1 MAKKRRI
8 CNLLYAAFARCL
20 AIYIS
25 RLKEMTEY
33 FIHFFLFPL
42 SSRCCE
48 AVKQLKADVLLPE
61 IWLGFSRCCWILS
74 RAPFSSAKNAKT
86 NKIVFRL
93 RRRRRTCRVG
103 AKSASAHS
111 RSPYIVV
118 RCHFSLIKSTS
129 RRSARGAKSQF
140 VILVQEIS
148 ATTVFRWI
156 KSFEG
161 VFEVTV
167 KVLIMK
173 LLSTDLKLLL
183 VDWFIRRIDYLLK
196 SLIWNSVIRA
206 IEQSL

>member
-33 FIHFFLFPL
+33 FIHFFLFLL

-86 NKIVFRL
+86 K
-93 RRRRRTCRVG
+93 C
-103 AKSASAHS
+103 AKSASVHW

-129 RRSARGAKSQF
+129 RRSARGTKSRF

-183 VDWFIRRIDYLLK
+183 VDWFIRRIEFLLK
-196 SLIWNSVIRA
+196 SLIWNTMIRA
-206 IEQSL
+206 IEQLL